1 MTDDHRS
8 IGEVLELIREEFPDV
23 TVSKIRFL
31 ESQGLIAP
39 ERTPSG
45 YRKFYR
51 PDIERLRWIL
61 VQQRDHYLPLR
72 VIKSRLTEFEER
84 RAVGAVDEAATDE
97 ATTGEAATDEA
108 ARTGNGAEDPPP
120 SIDRGPDPVPAGEA
134 VIPPRDEYGGAH
146 DEDGDDVPASEAPA
160 ASGTGGASGG
170 AGGSEDTRTGGDGG
184 PPGAAGASGAAPAGG
199 SGGGERARESGASLN
214 RAELARLAGLDERTV
229 RELEGY
235 GLLPPPVST
244 GDEEVYDEQAV
255 VVARLARGFLRHGV
269 EPRHLRMYKTFA
281 EREAGF
287 VSQLVTPLLRQRNPE
302 ARQEARDVVS
312 ELARLGGGLRA
323 AMLRL
328 ALRDELEE

>member
-61 VQQRDHYLPLR
+61 VQQRDHYLPLK

-84 RAVGAVDEAATDE
+84 RAVGAVDEAAGDE
-97 ATTGEAATDEA
+97 AAADDAVRDEA
-108 ARTGNGAEDPPP
+108 ARTGNGAEEPPP
-120 SIDRGPDPVPAGEA
+120 SIDRGPEPVPAGEA
-134 VIPPRDEYGGAH
+134 VIPPRDEGSGAR
-146 DEDGDDVPASEAPA
+146 DEGTEDVPTSEAP
-160 ASGTGGASGG
+160 GASGG
-170 AGGSEDTRTGGDGG
+170 AGDSGDSRTG
-184 PPGAAGASGAAPAGG
+184 GAAGAPGAARAAGG
-199 SGGGERARESGASLN
+199 GSAGGERARESGASLN
-214 RAELARLAGLDERTV
+214 RTELARLAGLDERTL

-244 GDEEVYDEQAV
+244 GDEEVYDEEAV
-255 VVARLARGFLRHGV
+255 VIARLARGFLRHGV
-269 EPRHLRMYKTFA
+269 EPRHLRMYKNFA

-302 ARQEARDVVS
+302 ARQEARDMVS

>member
-84 RAVGAVDEAATDE
+84 RAVGAVDESATY
-97 ATTGEAATDEA
+97 EAATDDGAKDEA
-108 ARTGNGAEDPPP
+108 VGTGNGAEDPPP
-120 SIDRGPDPVPAGEA
+120 SIDRGPEPVPAGDA
-134 VIPPRDEYGGAH
+134 VIPPRDEDDEGGEH
-146 DEDGDDVPASEAPA
+146 DEGVPASDAPG
-160 ASGTGGASGG
+160 ASGTGGGSGD
-170 AGGSEDTRTGGDGG
+170 S
-184 PPGAAGASGAAPAGG
+184 PAGG
-199 SGGGERARESGASLN
+199 AARAGRGAGGGERARESGAALN
-214 RAELARLAGLDERTV
+214 RAELARLAGLDERTL

-235 GLLPPPVST
+235 GLLPTPVST

-302 ARQEARDVVS
+302 ARQEARDAVS